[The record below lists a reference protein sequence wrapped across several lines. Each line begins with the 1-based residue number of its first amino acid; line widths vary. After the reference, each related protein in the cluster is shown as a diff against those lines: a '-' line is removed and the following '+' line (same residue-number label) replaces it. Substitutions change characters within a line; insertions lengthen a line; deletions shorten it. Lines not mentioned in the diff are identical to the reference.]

1 MPFTVADTTTT
12 FGGRRPPGQTIS
24 AHAVGVAL
32 RVALLVLIAGLVY
45 LATGDP
51 VQLTWIGLLAIAS
64 IPAVFAPDQRYA
76 APLGRLAEVVI
87 VCLAASSVAAAADA
101 SDSVSGGAGGGAVLP
116 YLVVPLAAATFQGRP
131 LESAGLLSLAAT
143 TLTAAGWFT
152 KSDGMS
158 QLGQVGY
165 LAVCAQWLTLAAIG
179 TITAGAMQRAMLA
192 RRAPQPY
199 AEATRLL
206 TQLRHVARQL
216 PGATLD
222 PGSIAEHLLE
232 ELRSTGRADRC
243 AVFAA
248 SGGGRLEVLAQAGV
262 DSDPSTRAV
271 WETHLDADSAIADA
285 WASQQ
290 PQVSSR
296 TQLRTHGSMGN
307 DPVSALVVPLVA
319 GVRTVGLVVLERDG
333 VGGYPPNLTYKIIS
347 TAAPAALRLEAALLF
362 DEVRS
367 LATNEERQRLAREIH
382 DGVAQ
387 ELAMIGYGI
396 DNAQAGLPD
405 NVERT
410 IADLQELRGEVTRV
424 ITELRLSLFE
434 LRTEVDRHGGLTAAI
449 AEFARISGNQAG
461 LKVHLSLDE
470 TGRLPASVESE
481 LLRIAQEAIT
491 NARKHAFA
499 GNLWV
504 ACSIDPP
511 FASIEVSDDGQGLS
525 DQRNQGSYG
534 LAIMAERAERIRG
547 RLEIRPREPTGTTV
561 AVVIGGTTRQEMHTT
576 R

>member
-1 MPFTVADTTTT
+1 MA
-12 FGGRRPPGQTIS
+12 GRRPATQGLN
-24 AHAVGVAL
+24 AHTVAVAL
-32 RVALLVLIAGLVY
+32 RCILLALIAGLVW
-45 LATGDP
+45 LATRDLS
-51 VQLTWIGLLAIAS
+51 QLRWIAPLGIAS
-64 IPAVFAPDQRYA
+64 IPAVIGPQQRVA
-76 APLGRLAEVVI
+76 APLGRLAEVILVA
-87 VCLAASSVAAAADA
+87 LGASAVAVAADA
-101 SDSVSGGAGGGAVLP
+101 AGTVSGGVGAAAMLP
-116 YLVVPLAAATFQGRP
+116 YLAVPLTAATVQGRP
-131 LESAGLLSLAAT
+131 LEAAGLLAVAAVAL
-143 TLTAAGWFT
+143 TLAGWLT
-152 KSDGMS
+152 RTPDGGT
-158 QLGQVGY
+158 QLGELGY
-165 LAVCAQWLTLAAIG
+165 LAVCAQWLILAAIG
-179 TITAGAMQRAMLA
+179 TITAGAMQRAVLA

-206 TQLRHVARQL
+206 TQLRQVARQL

-232 ELRSTGRADRC
+232 ELRSIGRADRA

-248 SGGGRLEVLAQAGV
+248 SGGGRLEVLAQVGV
-262 DSDPSTRAV
+262 GSDTSMRAV

-290 PQVSSR
+290 PQISSR
-296 TQLRTHGSMGN
+296 TQLRSSASN
-307 DPVSALVVPLVA
+307 DPVSALVVPLIA

-333 VGGYPPNLTYKIIS
+333 VGGYPPSLTYRIIS
-347 TAAPAALRLEAALLF
+347 SAAPAALRLEAALLF

-396 DNAQAGLPD
+396 DNAQAGLPG
-405 NVERT
+405 NAT
-410 IADLQELRGEVTRV
+410 ATADELRELRGEVTRV

-470 TGRLPASVESE
+470 VGRLPASIESE
-481 LLRIAQEAIT
+481 LLRIAQEAVT

-499 GNLWV
+499 ANLWV
-504 ACSIDPP
+504 TCTVDPP
-511 FASIEVSDDGQGLS
+511 FALIEVSDDGQGLS
-525 DQRNQGSYG
+525 DQRSQGSYG

-547 RLEIRPREPTGTTV
+547 RLEIRSREPSGTTV
-561 AVVIGGTTRQEMHTT
+561 AVVVGGTARQES
-576 R
+576 RPAG

>member
-1 MPFTVADTTTT
+1 MPS
-12 FGGRRPPGQTIS
+12 GRTGAQGVS
-24 AHAVGVAL
+24 AHTIAVMLRVVLLTLIAAL
-32 RVALLVLIAGLVY
+32 VWLSTHDGSQLRWVALLGLASVP
-45 LATGDP
+45 AISP
-51 VQLTWIGLLAIAS
+51 V
-64 IPAVFAPDQRYA
+64 PHRFA
-76 APLGRLAEVVI
+76 APLGRLAEVI
-87 VCLAASSVAAAADA
+87 LIGLGASAVAVAADSAGLVGNGWGAA
-101 SDSVSGGAGGGAVLP
+101 AVLP
-116 YLVVPLAAATFQGRP
+116 YLAVPLTAATLQGRP
-131 LESAGLLSLAAT
+131 LESAGLLSAAAITLAAAGA
-143 TLTAAGWFT
+143 LTFSGGT
-152 KSDGMS
+152 R
-158 QLGQVGY
+158 QLAQVGY
-165 LAVCAQWLTLAAIG
+165 LAVSAQWLTLAAIG
-179 TITAGAMQRAMLA
+179 TITAGAMQRAVLA

-206 TQLRHVARQL
+206 TQLRQVARQL

-232 ELRSTGRADRC
+232 ELRAIGRADRA

-248 SGGGRLEVLAQAGV
+248 SGGGRLEVLAQFG
-262 DSDPSTRAV
+262 STGDARTS

-290 PQVSSR
+290 PQISSR
-296 TQLRTHGSMGN
+296 TQLRATEAN

-333 VGGYPPNLTYKIIS
+333 VGGYPPSLTYRIIS
-347 TAAPAALRLEAALLF
+347 SAAPAALRLEAALLF

-396 DNAQAGLPD
+396 DNAQAELPPD
-405 NVERT
+405 AKASAEV
-410 IADLQELRGEVTRV
+410 LQALRNEVTRV

-461 LKVHLSLDE
+461 LKVNLSLDE
-470 TGRLPASVESE
+470 AGRLPASIESE

-499 GNLWV
+499 ANLWV
-504 ACSIDPP
+504 TCTIDPP
-511 FASIEVSDDGQGLS
+511 YALIEVSDDGQGLS
-525 DQRNQGSYG
+525 DQRSQGSYG

-547 RLEIRPREPTGTTV
+547 RLEIRPREPSGTTV
-561 AVVIGGTTRQEMHTT
+561 AVVVGGTTRQET
-576 R
+576 RPTS

>member
-1 MPFTVADTTTT
+1 MRSTSVDTI
-12 FGGRRPPGQTIS
+12 GGRRPATTTIS
-24 AHAVGVAL
+24 AHTIGVAL
-32 RVALLVLIAGLVY
+32 RIALLALVSALIW
-45 LATGDP
+45 LATRD
-51 VQLTWIGLLAIAS
+51 VTQLSWIGLLAVAS
-64 IPAVFAPDQRYA
+64 VPAVLAPHEPFI
-76 APLGRLAEVVI
+76 APLGRLTEVILVG
-87 VCLAASSVAAAADA
+87 LSASAVAAAADA
-101 SDSVSGGAGGGAVLP
+101 PGLVSSGVGAAAILP
-116 YLVVPLAAATFQGRP
+116 YLAVPLTAATFQGRP
-131 LESAGLLSLAAT
+131 LESIGLLSAAAT
-143 TLTAAGWFT
+143 TLAIAGWLT
-152 KSDGMS
+152 DSPTGVNQLS
-158 QLGQVGY
+158 QIGY
-165 LAVCAQWLTLAAIG
+165 LAACAQWLTLAAIG

-206 TQLRHVARQL
+206 TQLRQVARQL

-232 ELRSTGRADRC
+232 ELRSIGRADRT

-248 SGGGRLEVLAQAGV
+248 SGGGRLEVLAQTGV
-262 DSDPSTRAV
+262 DGDPSMRAA

-290 PQVSSR
+290 PQLSSR
-296 TQLRTHGSMGN
+296 SQLRSAASN
-307 DPVSALVVPLVA
+307 EPVSALVVPLVA

-333 VGGYPPNLTYKIIS
+333 VGGYPPSLTYKIIS
-347 TAAPAALRLEAALLF
+347 TATPAALRIEAALLF

-405 NVERT
+405 NAQQTAEELR
-410 IADLQELRGEVTRV
+410 ELRGEVTRV

-470 TGRLPASVESE
+470 AGRLPASIESE

-491 NARKHAFA
+491 NARKHAYA
-499 GNLWV
+499 ANLWV
-504 ACSIDPP
+504 SCTIDPP
-511 FASIEVSDDGQGLS
+511 FALIEVSDDGQGLS

-547 RLEIRPREPTGTTV
+547 RLEIRPRETGGTTV
-561 AVVIGGTTRQEMHTT
+561 AVVVGGTTRQESRPT

>member
-1 MPFTVADTTTT
+1 MRSTAVEPT
-12 FGGRRPPGQTIS
+12 GGRRTASAGIS
-24 AHAVGVAL
+24 AHTIGVAL
-32 RVALLVLIAGLVY
+32 RVALLVLISALIW
-45 LATGDP
+45 LTTRDP
-51 VQLTWIGLLAIAS
+51 AEMSWIGLLTVAS
-64 IPAVFAPDQRYA
+64 IPAVLAPRQRIA
-76 APLGRLAEVVI
+76 APLGRIAEVILVG
-87 VCLAASSVAAAADA
+87 LGASSVAAAAD
-101 SDSVSGGAGGGAVLP
+101 VSGQIFNGVGAAAVLP
-116 YLVVPLAAATFQGRP
+116 YLAVPLTAATFQGRP

-143 TLTAAGWFT
+143 TLTVAGWLT
-152 KSDGMS
+152 EVNGGSNQLS
-158 QLGQVGY
+158 QVLY
-165 LAVCAQWLTLAAIG
+165 LAVCAQWLILAAIG

-206 TQLRHVARQL
+206 TQLRQVARQL

-232 ELRSTGRADRC
+232 ELRSIGRADRA

-248 SGGGRLEVLAQAGV
+248 SGGGRLEVLAQHGV
-262 DSDPSTRAV
+262 DGNASMRAA

-290 PQVSSR
+290 PQLSSR
-296 TQLRTHGSMGN
+296 TQLRTAALT
-307 DPVSALVVPLVA
+307 DPVSALVLPLIA

-333 VGGYPPNLTYKIIS
+333 VGGYPPSLTYKIIS

-405 NVERT
+405 NAQETAEELR
-410 IADLQELRGEVTRV
+410 ELRGEVTRV

-470 TGRLPASVESE
+470 AGRLPASMESE

-499 GNLWV
+499 ANLWV
-504 ACSIDPP
+504 SCTIDPP
-511 FASIEVSDDGQGLS
+511 FALIEVSDDGQGLS

-547 RLEIRPREPTGTTV
+547 RLEIRPREPSGTTV
-561 AVVIGGTTRQEMHTT
+561 AVVIGGTTRQES
-576 R
+576 RAAR

>member
-1 MPFTVADTTTT
+1 MAMPTGLTGAQDV
-12 FGGRRPPGQTIS
+12 S
-24 AHAVGVAL
+24 AHTAAVLL
-32 RVALLVLIAGLVY
+32 RVVLLALIAGLVW
-45 LATGDP
+45 LSTRDAS
-51 VQLTWIGLLAIAS
+51 QLRWVALLALAS
-64 IPAVFAPDQRYA
+64 LPAMASVPHRFA
-76 APLGRLAEVVI
+76 APVGRFAEVILVGLGASA
-87 VCLAASSVAAAADA
+87 VALAADSAGLVGNGWGAA
-101 SDSVSGGAGGGAVLP
+101 AVLP
-116 YLVVPLAAATFQGRP
+116 FLAVPLAAATFQGRP
-131 LESAGLLSLAAT
+131 LESAALLSVAALTLAGAGWV
-143 TLTAAGWFT
+143 TLTPEGT
-152 KSDGMS
+152 R
-158 QLGQVGY
+158 QLTELGY
-165 LAVCAQWLTLAAIG
+165 LAMSAQWLTLAAIG
-179 TITAGAMQRAMLA
+179 TITAGAMQRAALA

-206 TQLRHVARQL
+206 TQLRQVARQL

-232 ELRSTGRADRC
+232 ELRAIGRADRA

-248 SGGGRLEVLAQAGV
+248 SGGGRLEVLAQFGSSGDART
-262 DSDPSTRAV
+262 S

-290 PQVSSR
+290 PQISSR
-296 TQLRTHGSMGN
+296 TQLRSS
-307 DPVSALVVPLVA
+307 DVIEPVSSLVVPLVA

-333 VGGYPPNLTYKIIS
+333 VGGYPPSLTYRIIS
-347 TAAPAALRLEAALLF
+347 SAAPAALRLEAALLF

-396 DNAQAGLPD
+396 DNAQAELPPD
-405 NVERT
+405 AKES
-410 IADLQELRGEVTRV
+410 AELLQSLRNEVTRV
-424 ITELRLSLFE
+424 TTELRLSLFE

-461 LKVHLSLDE
+461 LKVNLSLDE
-470 TGRLPASVESE
+470 AGRLPTSVESE

-499 GNLWV
+499 ANLWV
-504 ACSIDPP
+504 TCTVDPP
-511 FASIEVSDDGQGLS
+511 YALIEVSDDGQGLS
-525 DQRNQGSYG
+525 DQRSQASYG

-547 RLEIRPREPTGTTV
+547 RLEIRPREPSGTTV
-561 AVVIGGTTRQEMHTT
+561 AVVVGGTTRQET
-576 R
+576 RPTS

>member
-1 MPFTVADTTTT
+1 MA
-12 FGGRRPPGQTIS
+12 GRRPATQGLN
-24 AHAVGVAL
+24 AHTVAVAL
-32 RVALLVLIAGLVY
+32 RCILLALIAGLVW
-45 LATGDP
+45 LATRDLS
-51 VQLTWIGLLAIAS
+51 QLRWIALLGIAS
-64 IPAVFAPDQRYA
+64 IPSVIGPQQRVA
-76 APLGRLAEVVI
+76 APLGRLAEVILVA
-87 VCLAASSVAAAADA
+87 LGASAVAVAADA
-101 SDSVSGGAGGGAVLP
+101 AGTVSGGIGAAAMLP
-116 YLVVPLAAATFQGRP
+116 YLAVPLTAATVQGRP
-131 LESAGLLSLAAT
+131 LEAAGLLSVAAVAL
-143 TLTAAGWFT
+143 TLAGWLT
-152 KSDGMS
+152 RTPSGGT
-158 QLGQVGY
+158 QLGELGY
-165 LAVCAQWLTLAAIG
+165 LAVCAQWLILAAIG
-179 TITAGAMQRAMLA
+179 TITAGAMQRAVLA

-206 TQLRHVARQL
+206 TQLRQVARQL

-232 ELRSTGRADRC
+232 ELRSIGRADRA

-248 SGGGRLEVLAQAGV
+248 SGGGRLEVLAQFGV
-262 DSDPSTRAV
+262 GTDTSMRAV

-290 PQVSSR
+290 PQISSR
-296 TQLRTHGSMGN
+296 TQLRSYASN
-307 DPVSALVVPLVA
+307 DPVSALVVPLIA

-333 VGGYPPNLTYKIIS
+333 VGGYPPSLTYRIIS
-347 TAAPAALRLEAALLF
+347 SAAPAALRLEAALLF

-396 DNAQAGLPD
+396 DNAQAGLPE
-405 NVERT
+405 NAT
-410 IADLQELRGEVTRV
+410 ATADELRELRGEVTRV

-470 TGRLPASVESE
+470 VGRLPASIESE
-481 LLRIAQEAIT
+481 LLRIAQEAVT

-499 GNLWV
+499 ANLWV
-504 ACSIDPP
+504 TCTVDPP
-511 FASIEVSDDGQGLS
+511 FALIEVSDDGQGLS
-525 DQRNQGSYG
+525 DQRSQGSYG

-547 RLEIRPREPTGTTV
+547 RLEIRPREPSGTTV
-561 AVVIGGTTRQEMHTT
+561 AVVVGGTGRQES
-576 R
+576 RPAG

>member
-1 MPFTVADTTTT
+1 ML
-12 FGGRRPPGQTIS
+12 I
-24 AHAVGVAL
+24 
-32 RVALLVLIAGLVY
+32 LIA
-45 LATGDP
+45 A
-51 VQLTWIGLLAIAS
+51 LTWLCTRDLSQLKWVVMLALAS
-64 IPAVFAPDQRYA
+64 IPAVMPPPPHRIA
-76 APLGRLAEVVI
+76 APLGRLAEVVL
-87 VCLAASSVAAAADA
+87 VGLGASAIAVAADSAGFVDAGMGAAA
-101 SDSVSGGAGGGAVLP
+101 ILP
-116 YLVVPLAAATFQGRP
+116 YLAVPLTAATFQGRP
-131 LESAGLLSLAAT
+131 LEGAGLLAVAAL
-143 TLTAAGWFT
+143 TLGVAGYLT
-152 KSDGMS
+152 DGNQLK
-158 QLGQVGY
+158 QLGYLTQVT
-165 LAVCAQWLTLAAIG
+165 QWLTLAAIG
-179 TITAGAMQRAMLA
+179 TVTAGAMQRAVLA

-206 TQLRHVARQL
+206 TQLRQVARQL

-232 ELRSTGRADRC
+232 ELRTIGRAERA

-248 SGGGRLEVLAQAGV
+248 SGGGRLEVLAQFGV
-262 DSDPSTRAV
+262 DGDSSMRAA

-290 PQVSSR
+290 PQISSR
-296 TQLRTHGSMGN
+296 TQLRSVAPT
-307 DPVSALVVPLVA
+307 DPVSALVVPLIA

-333 VGGYPPNLTYKIIS
+333 VGGYPPSLTYRVIS

-396 DNAQAGLPD
+396 DNAQASLPD
-405 NVERT
+405 NPQAT
-410 IADLQELRGEVTRV
+410 ASDLHELRGEVTRV

-470 TGRLPASVESE
+470 VGRLPASIESE

-491 NARKHAFA
+491 NARKHAYA

-504 ACSIDPP
+504 TCTVDPP
-511 FASIEVSDDGQGLS
+511 FAQIEVSDDGQGLS
-525 DQRNQGSYG
+525 DQRSQGSYG

-547 RLEIRPREPTGTTV
+547 RLEISPRQPCGTTV
-561 AVVIGGTTRQEMHTT
+561 AVVVGGTARHETRST

>member
-1 MPFTVADTTTT
+1 MAS
-12 FGGRRPPGQTIS
+12 PGIS
-24 AHAVGVAL
+24 AHTIGVAL
-32 RVALLVLIAGLVY
+32 RVALLALITALIW
-45 LATGDP
+45 LATQD
-51 VQLTWIGLLAIAS
+51 VAELSWIGLLAVAS
-64 IPAVFAPDQRYA
+64 IPAVLAPRQPVA
-76 APLGRLAEVVI
+76 APLGRIAEVILVG
-87 VCLAASSVAAAADA
+87 LGASSVALAAGVNGPIFSGVGAAAM
-101 SDSVSGGAGGGAVLP
+101 LP
-116 YLVVPLAAATFQGRP
+116 YLAVPLTAATFQGRP

-143 TLTAAGWFT
+143 TLTIAGWLT
-152 KSDGMS
+152 EVSPGMNQLS
-158 QLGQVGY
+158 QIGY

-206 TQLRHVARQL
+206 TQLRQVARQL

-232 ELRSTGRADRC
+232 ELRSLGRADRS

-248 SGGGRLEVLAQAGV
+248 SGGGRLEVLAQHGV
-262 DSDPSTRAV
+262 DGTASMRAA

-290 PQVSSR
+290 PQLSSR
-296 TQLRTHGSMGN
+296 TQLRTAAPT
-307 DPVSALVVPLVA
+307 DPVSALVVPLIA

-333 VGGYPPNLTYKIIS
+333 VGGYPPSLTYKIIS

-396 DNAQAGLPD
+396 DNAQAGLPENAQETGD
-405 NVERT
+405 ELR
-410 IADLQELRGEVTRV
+410 ELRGEVTRV

-470 TGRLPASVESE
+470 AGRLPASMESE

-499 GNLWV
+499 ANLWV
-504 ACSIDPP
+504 SCTIDPP
-511 FASIEVSDDGQGLS
+511 FALIEVSDDGQGLS

-547 RLEIRPREPTGTTV
+547 RLEIRPREPSGTTV
-561 AVVIGGTTRQEMHTT
+561 AVVIGGTTRQESRAT

>member
-1 MPFTVADTTTT
+1 MF
-12 FGGRRPPGQTIS
+12 RRTGPATLSSHTI
-24 AHAVGVAL
+24 GVTL
-32 RVALLVLIAGLVY
+32 RVALLALLTGLIWLATREVRELWLVVGLVI
-45 LATGDP
+45 A
-51 VQLTWIGLLAIAS
+51 AIPGVLS
-64 IPAVFAPDQRYA
+64 PNNRVA
-76 APLGRLAEVVI
+76 APIGRIAEVLLVG
-87 VCLAASSVAAAADA
+87 LGASTVAAAADA
-101 SDSVSGGAGGGAVLP
+101 TGVVSGGVGAAAVLP
-116 YLVVPLAAATFQGRP
+116 YLAVPLTAATFQGRA
-131 LESAGLLSLAAT
+131 LEAAGLLALAAT
-143 TLTAAGWFT
+143 TLAVAGWLT
-152 KSDGMS
+152 QVPGGGN
-158 QLGQVGY
+158 QLGQFGY
-165 LAVCAQWLTLAAIG
+165 LAVCAQWVILAAIG
-179 TITAGAMQRAMLA
+179 TITAGAMQRAVLA

-206 TQLRHVARQL
+206 TQLRQVARQL

-232 ELRSTGRADRC
+232 ELRSVGRADRA

-248 SGGGRLEVLAQAGV
+248 SGGGRLEVLAQFGV
-262 DSDPSTRAV
+262 DGDASVRPA

-296 TQLRTHGSMGN
+296 TQLRSVAPT
-307 DPVSALVVPLVA
+307 DPVSALVVPLIA

-333 VGGYPPNLTYKIIS
+333 VGGYPPSLTYKIIAS
-347 TAAPAALRLEAALLF
+347 AAPASLRLEAALLF

-405 NVERT
+405 NPEQTV
-410 IADLQELRGEVTRV
+410 ADLSELRGEVTRV

-470 TGRLPASVESE
+470 AGRLPASMESE

-491 NARKHAFA
+491 NARRHAFA
-499 GNLWV
+499 ANLWV
-504 ACSIDPP
+504 TCTVDPP
-511 FASIEVSDDGQGLS
+511 FALIEVSDDGQGLP
-525 DQRNQGSYG
+525 DQRSQGRYG

-547 RLEIRPREPTGTTV
+547 RLEITPREPSGTTV
-561 AVVIGGTTRQEMHTT
+561 SVVVGGTAR
-576 R
+576 